1 MSILSSLVMGHA
13 LHAHGGATVTYQAV
27 MATLTQVMRI
37 GQALVVVGLFYGVV
51 RLFLAFL
58 RKATTLPCSHGF
70 ADLTECLD
78 CSHPDW
84 FNEVE
89 RYRSELSPVVES
101 VRITQACPECSIVSP
116 LEVLTPNLPNINRHA
131 LDLLCDECGCIT
143 PLAVTDWETVEPVA
157 VEIVEPLLERSGNSG
172 FTLCP
177 DCEGSG
183 SSSAYLGD
191 FTMSELYEHG
201 EDFVDDYFAGNLD
214 RDCETC
220 KGQRVVRACVV
231 VGCLSSVVN
240 VSSPWS
246 SEVTM
251 TKNCYEHLT
260 PDELESVNYCAESWS
275 EFRSGC

>member
-1 MSILSSLVMGHA
+1 MGHA
-13 LHAHGGATVTYQAV
+13 LHAHGGATVTYEAV

-37 GQALVVVGLFYGVV
+37 GQVALFVGLFVLICRGYWWFISNAT
-51 RLFLAFL
+51 RLPVAP
-58 RKATTLPCSHGF
+58 A
-70 ADLTECLD
+70 
-78 CSHPDW
+78 
-84 FNEVE
+84 
-89 RYRSELSPVVES
+89 PVVES

-116 LEVLTPNLPNINRHA
+116 LEVLTPNLPNINSHA

-157 VEIVEPLLERSGNSG
+157 VEVVEPLRSGNSG

-177 DCEGSG
+177 DCDGCGSTSEHLG
-183 SSSAYLGD
+183 S

-201 EDFVDDYFAGNLD
+201 EDFVDDYFAGNFD
-214 RDCETC
+214 KACETC
-220 KGQRVVRACVV
+220 KGQRVVKACAVV
-231 VGCLSSVVN
+231 NCFSPVVN

-251 TKNCYEHLT
+251 TESCYEHLT
-260 PDELESVNYCAESWS
+260 VDETESVAYSAESWS